1 MLGGVEPTPVPESA
15 DPLDPLVEQML
26 AGDESA
32 LRAVYRDVQP
42 RLLRYLTVLV
52 GPDEAEDVASETW
65 AQGFRDLDRFSG
77 DADGFRGWLTTIGR
91 HRALDHLRRRQR
103 RPRADSELVEVLDRP
118 ADVDV
123 EGTVADS
130 LGTEAALALVAD
142 LPTDQAEAVLLRT
155 VFGFDAPTAARIL
168 GKRPGA
174 VRSATHR
181 GLRALARR
189 LDAGDQKN
197 FPATR
202 DTSEPTD
209 AEGMR

>member
-1 MLGGVEPTPVPESA
+1 MPAA
-15 DPLDPLVEQML
+15 DPLDPFVEQLL
-26 AGDESA
+26 AGDEAA
-32 LRAVYRDVQP
+32 LRVVYRDTQP
-42 RLLRYLTVLV
+42 RLLRYLSVLV
-52 GPDEAEDVASETW
+52 GPDAAEDVASETW
-65 AQGFRDLDRFSG
+65 AQAFRDLDRFAG

-91 HRALDHLRRRQR
+91 HRALDHLRQQQR
-103 RPRADSELVEVLDRP
+103 RPRADCDLIEVLDRP

-123 EGTVADS
+123 ESTVADT

-142 LPTDQAEAVLLRT
+142 LPRDQAEAILLRT

-189 LDAGDQKN
+189 LETD
-197 FPATR
+197 PARNSSPTR
-202 DTSEPTD
+202 DTSGATD
-209 AEGMR
+209 AEGMS

>member
-1 MLGGVEPTPVPESA
+1 MSESA

-26 AGDESA
+26 AGDETA
-32 LRAVYRDVQP
+32 LRAVYHDVQP

-52 GPDEAEDVASETW
+52 GPDDAEDVASETW

-91 HRALDHLRRRQR
+91 HRALDHLRRQQR

-118 ADVDV
+118 AEDDV
-123 EGTVADS
+123 ENTVTIG

-142 LPTDQAEAVLLRT
+142 LPSDQAEAIMLRT

-181 GLRALARR
+181 GLRALEKR
-189 LDAGDQKN
+189 LSKN
-197 FPATR
+197 SPKKLSPTR
-202 DTSEPTD
+202 DTSGSVD
-209 AEGMR
+209 AEGTK